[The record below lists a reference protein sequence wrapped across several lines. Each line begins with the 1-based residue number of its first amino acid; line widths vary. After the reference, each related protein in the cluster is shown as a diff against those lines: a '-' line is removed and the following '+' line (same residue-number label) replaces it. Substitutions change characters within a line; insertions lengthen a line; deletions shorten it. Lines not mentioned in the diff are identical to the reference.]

1 MLPTLD
7 RVITA
12 QVRTAVIRIM
22 IEAGEEDITI
32 TSQGN
37 LLDIFLKGLPV
48 DHLSNLSMI
57 LRITT
62 ILPECEASKVLIDN
76 LNTYAG
82 LLPESSEMSIRDIEI
97 S

>member
-1 MLPTLD
+1 MNGLSKLSC
-7 RVITA
+7 REKKIKVCS
-12 QVRTAVIRIM
+12 QRL
-22 IEAGEEDITI
+22 IE
-32 TSQGN
+32 
-37 LLDIFLKGLPV
+37 LLRLR
-48 DHLSNLSMI
+48 LSNVSMI